1 MKQSIYGLAL
11 AGALLATITACGSN
25 NGGTSGASSTSG
37 SGSSGTSALSA
48 CNVGDG
54 TKGNGA
60 SVKIGSKP
68 FAEQQL
74 LATMTKLV
82 LEKNGFK
89 VDYSTQAADP
99 AIDQALRNGSID
111 MLWQY
116 TGTELQQQLNV
127 DQLPTDLN
135 QAFALA
141 KEKDA
146 TVGLCWVAPAPMND
160 TNGLAI
166 KASDKARFGST
177 LTDFGN
183 YLKANPTTTVCIMS
197 EFRTR
202 ADGLPGL
209 QKVYDSGYTAA
220 NYKDIGSTAEAPI
233 ASGDCQAGEVFT
245 TDSAIADKNLA
256 VLTDDKALFPP
267 DNVGLIVRAPV
278 LSKNPAIANLMSP
291 VAAKLTSDQITQLNK
306 QVEIDK
312 MSVNDV
318 AKNWLT
324 QNGFLQ

>member
-1 MKQSIYGLAL
+1 MKQSICAVAL
-11 AGALLATITACGSN
+11 AAALVAALTACRSN
-25 NGGTSGASSTSG
+25 TGGT
-37 SGSSGTSALSA
+37 GSSGAASLSS
-48 CNVGDG
+48 CTVGEG

-68 FAEQQL
+68 FAEEQL

-89 VDYSTQAADP
+89 VDYTTQAADP

-127 DQLPTDLN
+127 DQPPTDLN

-146 TVGLCWVAPAPMND
+146 TAGLCWVAPAPMND

-166 KASDKARFGST
+166 KASDKSRFGST

-183 YLKANPTTTVCIMS
+183 YLKANPNTVVCIMS

-209 QKVYDSGYTAA
+209 QKTYDSGYTGA

-256 VLTDDKALFPP
+256 VMTDDKALFPP
-267 DNVGLIVRAPV
+267 DNVGLIVRSSV

-291 VAAKLTSDQITQLNK
+291 VAAKLTSDEITKLNK
-306 QVEIDK
+306 AVEIDK
-312 MSVNDV
+312 QSVNDV

-324 QNGFLQ
+324 QNGFL